1 MAFTIGP
8 FGATGEQSSPATGS
22 YGFNDLLPMQQELLA
37 RQAQFRDA
45 KQQALA
51 GGRGM
56 TFGERFSILDPKIQP
71 PAPPP
76 INPIQTPQ
84 PPSPPGSFQVG
95 PGTGGGLPGGAS
107 PVPSMNAGGVL
118 PSPFGGGSQAIGIPG
133 APPMQGG
140 GGMPWQGSIPGS
152 QTGQGN
158 MSNVASQVLQ
168 NLFSGNPGM
177 AQPIR
182 RTMPFMQNRPM
193 PRIQDRTLQMPSPYM
208 TNQQGNEA
216 AMQQQ
221 LGFSPTLINQ
231 LFGGNAA
238 GTSPL
243 FGPLGQPWQTG
254 QGGGAPPAA
263 SPPSSGPNP
272 ATAPGAPPPP
282 QGSPLWDEWYA
293 NNAGGSGGSVSGPGP
308 AQNY

>member
-1 MAFTIGP
+1 MAFQIGP
-8 FGATGEQSSPATGS
+8 FGATGEQSPPYTGS
-22 YGFNDLLPMQQELLA
+22 YGYNDLLPMQQEQLA
-37 RQAQFRDA
+37 RQAQFQQA

-56 TFGERFSILDPKIQP
+56 TFDERYRILDPKI
-71 PAPPP
+71 APQSP
-76 INPIQTPQ
+76 ITGTPVQTPQ
-84 PPSPPGSFQVG
+84 PPSQPAPGFGIG
-95 PGTGGGLPGGAS
+95 PSSELPGGAS

-118 PSPFGGGSQAIGIPG
+118 GQQPPLWNAGQPMGAGGVSGFGNNPIQLSGAGG
-133 APPMQGG
+133 
-140 GGMPWQGSIPGS
+140 
-152 QTGQGN
+152 GN

-168 NLFSGNPGM
+168 NLFSGSPGM

-182 RTMPFMQNRPM
+182 RTMPFQQNRPM

-208 TNQQGNEA
+208 SNQQGNEA

-263 SPPSSGPNP
+263 SPPASGPNP

-293 NNAGGSGGSVSGPGP
+293 NNAGGSGGSLGGFFEPGP
-308 AQNY
+308 